1 MNAKADKIIA
11 QYLKAT
17 RHADHYGR
25 GKHLVVMSI
34 DTETTGLDT
43 KHPIRDGG
51 DEVLSLGVTITRYQT
66 MRSWKAHG
74 LGYPDSHWREVRFEM
89 EYTFKPRYH
98 DCWPEAERVNHISPR
113 DVLGCPPACMYR
125 DVIGALA
132 YRFDVDL
139 IVGYNILGF
148 DAPML
153 RNNGIRFEPEE
164 MQIPVLDV
172 MEFAKELGYA
182 QYRYDLDNMT
192 AKQLWLSLTTMCDKF
207 GISNDGAHTAVSDC
221 KRTVR
226 VLEELLGGDN
236 WFLLMSRRF

>member
-1 MNAKADKIIA
+1 
-11 QYLKAT
+11 
-17 RHADHYGR
+17 
-25 GKHLVVMSI
+25 
-34 DTETTGLDT
+34 
-43 KHPIRDGG
+43 
-51 DEVLSLGVTITRYQT
+51 
-66 MRSWKAHG
+66 
-74 LGYPDSHWREVRFEM
+74 
-89 EYTFKPRYH
+89 
-98 DCWPEAERVNHISPR
+98 
-113 DVLGCPPACMYR
+113 
-125 DVIGALA
+125 
-132 YRFDVDL
+132 
-139 IVGYNILGF
+139 
-148 DAPML
+148 ML